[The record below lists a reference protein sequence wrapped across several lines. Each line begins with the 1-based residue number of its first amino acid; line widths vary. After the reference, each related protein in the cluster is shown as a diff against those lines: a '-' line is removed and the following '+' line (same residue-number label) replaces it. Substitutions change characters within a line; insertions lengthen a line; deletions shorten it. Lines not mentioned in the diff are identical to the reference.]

1 MSSIKLLSEKMQDRI
16 ADFGWYDLTDI
27 QEKTIPLVINSDKH
41 LIVESET
48 ASGKT
53 EAVFLPM
60 LSLIEK
66 NEDYRNKVKILYI
79 SPLKALIND
88 QFKRV

>member
-1 MSSIKLLSEKMQDRI
+1 MSSIKLLSDKMQERI
-16 ADFGWYDLTDI
+16 ADFGWYELTDI

-41 LIVESET
+41 LIIEAET

-60 LSLIEK
+60 LSLVE
-66 NEDYRNKVKILYI
+66 NSNNYRNEVKILYI

>member
-27 QEKTIPLVINSDKH
+27 QEKTIPLVISSNKH

-53 EAVFLPM
+53 EAVFLPI
-60 LSLIEK
+60 LSLIEQDPSYI
-66 NEDYRNKVKILYI
+66 NEVKVIYI
-79 SPLKALIND
+79 
-88 QFKRV
+88 